1 MTSLP
6 HNAFKQ
12 ALKEGKEQYG
22 LWMAMASPTAAEISA
37 DAGYDWLLVD
47 GEHGPY
53 DLTTIL
59 DVLRAVAPYD
69 TTPVVRPAAADPVLI
84 KQVLD
89 LGAQTL
95 LLPMVNSKE
104 EAELMVKAVNYAP
117 EGIRGVGSPIA
128 RSGRW
133 GRIPNYMRDAKN
145 EICLL
150 LQCESQEALDHI
162 DDIASVEGVDGIFI
176 GPADLSASLGH
187 PDDPAAIMDQVYHA
201 FDVIKSHGKAVG
213 FLAFDVPTAKE
224 AFARGANFVAVAGD
238 TDLYVRAL
246 AEGIKPF
253 KNV

>member
-12 ALKEGKEQYG
+12 ALKEGREQYG
-22 LWMAMASPTAAEISA
+22 LWMALASPTAAEISA
-37 DAGYDWLLVD
+37 GAGYDWLLVD

-53 DLTTIL
+53 DLNTIL

-69 TTPVVRPAAADPVLI
+69 TTPVVRPASADPVLI

-95 LLPMVNSKE
+95 LLPMVNTKE

-150 LQCESQEALDHI
+150 VQVESQEALDNI
-162 DDIASVEGVDGIFI
+162 EDIASVEGVDGIFI

-187 PDDPAAIMDQVYHA
+187 PDDPAAIMDQVYDA
-201 FDVIKSHGKAVG
+201 FKVIKAHGKAVG
-213 FLAFDVPTAKE
+213 FLAFDVNVAKE
-224 AFARGANFVAVAGD
+224 AFSRGANFVAVAGD
-238 TDLYVRAL
+238 TDLYVKAL
-246 AEGIKPF
+246 AADIAQYKG
-253 KNV
+253 